1 MDTTKFKTAIENGT
15 VEQIHNE
22 RQSRFTHILLLREVT
37 APARFT
43 TDGETVNTTHVR
55 MGSPGD
61 ETVEIRSVDLFY
73 RKQPGAER
81 RIAKSI
87 QRDIL
92 GDISDDCAEDSM
104 APNDMRQN
112 TPESVLFGSA
122 AASEGVSQRSRV
134 YYNTAYSLR
143 DVPNVTRQ
151 NTQNAPGDDNRNVAT
166 EGQGTWTPD
175 FVLPGAL
182 FPTIVTL
189 DSAVS
194 EEVLFVLA
202 TLARTTRYGAG
213 ETRGGNVKNHFLGV
227 FTSKSDGP
235 SNLELS
241 RRVVGALATDDG
253 SESETEAED
262 QSGGEGEF
270 NSVNQVVTASTL
282 DVEKVATTAIECYR
296 ELLND
301 RGISFNHVERGN
313 LNDVVQSL
321 QDQETL
327 KSVMSDQ
334 LEKVNDYVER
344 APSSD

>member
-1 MDTTKFKTAIENGT
+1 MQVNQFTSEIDKGT
-15 VEQIHNE
+15 VEQIEND

-55 MGSPGD
+55 MGNPGE
-61 ETVEIRSVDLFY
+61 ETIETRAVDLFY

-81 RIAKSI
+81 RTAKSI

-92 GDISDDCAEDSM
+92 EDVSEDCANDSM
-104 APNDMRQN
+104 HPNEMKQD

-122 AASEGVSQRSRV
+122 AASEDVSQRSRV

-143 DVPNVTRQ
+143 DAPLVTRQ
-151 NTQNAPGDDNRNVAT
+151 NTQNAPGDDNRNVSA

-175 FVLPGAL
+175 FVLPGTL
-182 FPTIVTL
+182 FPSIVTL
-189 DSAVS
+189 DSAVP

-202 TLARTTRYGAG
+202 TLDRTTRYGAG

-227 FTSKSDGP
+227 FTSRTDSP

-241 RRVVGALATDDG
+241 RQIVGKLAEKDPFSSVEGVV
-253 SESETEAED
+253 
-262 QSGGEGEF
+262 
-270 NSVNQVVTASTL
+270 NASTL
-282 DVEKVATTAIECYR
+282 DVAKVGATTLKCYQQ
-296 ELLND
+296 LLDD
-301 RGISFNHVERGN
+301 RGISYGHVEKGD
-313 LNDVVQSL
+313 LTDVVSQL
-321 QDQETL
+321 QDEEML
-327 KSVMSDQ
+327 ESVMMDQ
-334 LEKVNDYVER
+334 LDEVNDYVER